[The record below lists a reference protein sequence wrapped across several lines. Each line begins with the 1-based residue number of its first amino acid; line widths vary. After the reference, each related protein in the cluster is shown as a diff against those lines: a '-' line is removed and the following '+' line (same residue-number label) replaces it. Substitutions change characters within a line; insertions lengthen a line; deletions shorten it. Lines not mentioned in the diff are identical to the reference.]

1 MQTQKWFT
9 NRPDLNLSLQRIEWT
24 AERLQEAP
32 AVSTGK
38 SQEAWTAVEVWPAE
52 LAKMACSEG
61 EYEPENGLDNQ
72 GERCAPKNTMPL
84 QGTGAY
90 S

>member
-1 MQTQKWFT
+1 M
-9 NRPDLNLSLQRIEWT
+9 
-24 AERLQEAP
+24 
-32 AVSTGK
+32 
-38 SQEAWTAVEVWPAE
+38 EVWPAE
-52 LAKMACSEG
+52 LAMIAGGEG
-61 EYEPENGLDNQ
+61 EYELENGFDDKQ